1 MFTGQIIGF
10 LGSDAKETQ
19 KGFSFNVSTK
29 YWENNEEK
37 TLWICCF
44 LNYPNK
50 VVEHLKTGRMVYVF
64 GDINVSTYQRET
76 GEVTPSVSMNVS
88 KINLLPNNK

>member
-1 MFTGQIIGF
+1 MFIGEIIGF

-19 KGFSFNVSTK
+19 KGHSFNVSTK
-29 YWENNEEK
+29 YRENNEEK

-50 VVEHLKTGRMVYVF
+50 VVEHLKSGRMVYVL
-64 GDINVSTYQRET
+64 GDITVSTYQRET
-76 GEVTPSVSMNVS
+76 GEVVPSVTMNVR
-88 KINLLPNNK
+88 IVNLLPNK